1 MVPSSRQ
8 QRGSARGKASGFT
21 LIELLVVIAIIAI
34 LAAILFPVFAQ
45 ARDKARATAC
55 LSNLKQA
62 GTAYMMYTQ
71 DYDETFPIS
80 VQSPTRIN
88 NVYFSPPN
96 LVKGRNDPAT
106 WLQWYGSQ
114 GANVIYPYTK
124 NYAVWACPS
133 GPVTEQFPG
142 PPAFSANFEPSVTPT
157 KITYNFNG
165 LLGTA
170 SLAEINLPAN
180 VPLLWEGGKVQWN
193 GSNINNPGPRPGLP
207 AANYPFKL
215 ASCSYGN
222 FGAWYAPGPSPLRP
236 EVHSGGQNWLYAD
249 GHAKFR
255 KVGGTGNS
263 NFKRDPFNY
272 NADGTIR
279 SAWVDGCSRLW
290 LFRPDLQAD
299 QFE

>member
-1 MVPSSRQ
+1 MPKLSSRSKST
-8 QRGSARGKASGFT
+8 RSAFT

-45 ARDKARATAC
+45 AREKARQTSC

-71 DYDETFPIS
+71 DYDEMFPIA
-80 VQSPTRIN
+80 VQAPNRIN
-88 NVYFSPPN
+88 NVFFSPPN
-96 LVKGRNDPAT
+96 LVKGRTDPAT

-114 GANVIYPYTK
+114 GPNVIYPYTK
-124 NYAVWACPS
+124 NYAIWACPS
-133 GPVTEQFPG
+133 GTLTEQFPG
-142 PPAFSANFEPSVTPT
+142 PPAFSANFDPSVTPT

-170 SLAEINLPAN
+170 SQAEINMPAN

-193 GSNINNPGPRPGLP
+193 GSNINNPGPASGT
-207 AANYPFKL
+207 YPFKL

-222 FGAWYAPGPSPLRP
+222 RAAWYAPGPSPLRP

-255 KVGGTGNS
+255 KVGGIGDANY
-263 NFKRDPFNY
+263 KKDPFLY

-279 SAWVDGCSRLW
+279 AAWVDECGRLW
-290 LFRPDLQAD
+290 LFRPNLQSGE
-299 QFE
+299 FE